1 MARPTDKALA
11 NLRRID
17 AMEPEEKTAFTRKG
31 QAAGAEVRRRK
42 RALRDVLDTL
52 LSMEYTGST
61 DSALAEAAQSA
72 AKARDTALDQYDAI
86 AIAQII
92 KAQDGDTAAAAWVR
106 DSAGDKPGE
115 AVTVQQL
122 SAEDVELA
130 RKVAARLDASGTK
143 STDSGV
149 SGAAKDKKKR

>member
-17 AMEPEEKTAFTRKG
+17 AMTPEEKTAFTRKG

-42 RALRDVLDTL
+42 RALRDVLDAL

-72 AKARDTALDQYDAI
+72 RGLHLISMTQSLLRRLSRRRTVTRRRLHGCVTAQATNPARPSQC
-86 AIAQII
+86 
-92 KAQDGDTAAAAWVR
+92 
-106 DSAGDKPGE
+106 S
-115 AVTVQQL
+115 
-122 SAEDVELA
+122 S
-130 RKVAARLDASGTK
+130 
-143 STDSGV
+143 
-149 SGAAKDKKKR
+149 

>member
-1 MARPTDKALA
+1 MARPTDRALA
-11 NLRRID
+11 NLRPID

-42 RALRDVLDTL
+42 RALRDVLDAL

-72 AKARDTALDQYDAI
+72 AKARDTALDQYDI
-86 AIAQII
+86 VAIAQIV
-92 KAQDGDTAAAAWVR
+92 KAQGGDTAAAAWVR

-122 SAEDVELA
+122 SAEDVQLA

-143 STDSGV
+143 NADV
-149 SGAAKDKKKR
+149 SAAKGEKKR